1 MHVYTKIIPFGYYF
15 LIQFSIAF
23 IHQNEAIGNL
33 TIKEIINNITKAY
46 VQDLAKTYSRK
57 MHYSKHCSTGILC
70 HTNIW
75 LKTCK

>member
-15 LIQFSIAF
+15 LIQFSFAF

-46 VQDLAKTYSRK
+46 VQELAKTYSRK
-57 MHYSKHCSTGILC
+57 MHYSKHCSTRIFC
-70 HTNIW
+70 YTNIW
-75 LKTCK
+75 L